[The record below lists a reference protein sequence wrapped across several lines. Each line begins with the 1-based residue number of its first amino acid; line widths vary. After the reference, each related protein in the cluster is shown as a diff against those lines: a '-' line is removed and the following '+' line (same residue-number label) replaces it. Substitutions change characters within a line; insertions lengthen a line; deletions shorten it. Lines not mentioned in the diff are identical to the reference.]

1 MNEPRLTGPRGVRIV
16 ANWTTGVD
24 PIFAGF
30 RARTGGDA
38 GMDRQR
44 SNRLNIYQ
52 APISHT
58 FDAQPTQWRAA
69 LSLNELWEQPAA
81 GVVIRHKR
89 TATGALVASVCRR
102 TPAGRE
108 TRTSCRAGKD
118 NDCNGLVG
126 VADPA
131 CARLLAS
138 KR

>member
-69 LSLNELWEQPAA
+69 LSREPASQPARVLPARRA
-81 GVVIRHKR
+81 GRGR
-89 TATGALVASVCRR
+89 TA
-102 TPAGRE
+102 AGR
-108 TRTSCRAGKD
+108 RPDSGSQVAGAVLP
-118 NDCNGLVG
+118 CPAAAQGCTLLPVG
-126 VADPA
+126 CFAA
-131 CARLLAS
+131 CS
-138 KR
+138 EH